1 MFKRILA
8 AVLALAASAAIAVS
22 PVDINK
28 ANQADLE
35 SVTGIGPAMAG
46 KILAERKQGAFKDWA
61 DVIDR
66 VSGIGEGNAAKFAA
80 GGLTVN
86 GAGYNG
92 GAPAKATGK
101 TAKADKGAEKG
112 VEKGA
117 EKARVAK
124 ADKAD

>member
-8 AVLALAASAAIAVS
+8 TVLALVATAAIAAS

-35 SVTGIGPAMAG
+35 SVAGIGPAMAG

-92 GAPAKATGK
+92 GAPAKAV
-101 TAKADKGAEKG
+101 AKGDKGAD
-112 VEKGA
+112 
-117 EKARVAK
+117 KARVAK

>member
-8 AVLALAASAAIAVS
+8 GLLAVVATAVIAAQ

-28 ANQADLE
+28 ADQAQLE
-35 SVTGIGPAMAG
+35 SVAGIGPAMAG
-46 KILAERKQGAFKDWA
+46 KILAERKHGAFKDWA

-66 VSGIGEGNAAKFAA
+66 VSGIGDGNAARFAA

-86 GAGYNG
+86 GAGYSG
-92 GAPAKATGK
+92 GSPAKAAGK
-101 TAKADKGAEKG
+101 SAKADKGAEKAADKAG
-112 VEKGA
+112 

-124 ADKAD
+124 GGKAD

>member
-8 AVLALAASAAIAVS
+8 SLLALIATAVIAAS

-28 ANQADLE
+28 ADQAQLE
-35 SVTGIGPAMAG
+35 EVTGIGPALSG
-46 KILAERKQGAFKDWA
+46 KILAERKNGAFKDWA

-66 VSGIGEGNAAKFAA
+66 VAGIGEGNAAKFAA

-92 GAPAKATGK
+92 SASAKAAGK
-101 TAKADKGAEKG
+101 SADKSAKADKADKSSD
-112 VEKGA
+112 
-117 EKARVAK
+117 KARVAK
-124 ADKAD
+124 ADKAE

>member
-8 AVLALAASAAIAVS
+8 TLLALAATAVMAAS
-22 PVDINK
+22 SVDINK
-28 ANQADLE
+28 AGQAELE

-46 KILAERKQGAFKDWA
+46 KILAERKQGAFRDWA

-66 VSGIGEGNAAKFAA
+66 VAGIGEGNAAKFAA

-86 GAGYNG
+86 GAGFNG
-92 GAPAKATGK
+92 AAAK
-101 TAKADKGAEKG
+101 TAKAPKGEKD
-112 VEKGA
+112 KGA

>member
-8 AVLALAASAAIAVS
+8 SVLALVATAVIAAS

-46 KILAERKQGAFKDWA
+46 KILAARKDGAFKDWA

-66 VSGIGEGNAAKFAA
+66 VAGIGEGNAAKFAA

-92 GAPAKATGK
+92 TAPAKAAGK
-101 TAKADKGAEKG
+101 GADKSAKADKAGDKG
-112 VEKGA
+112 
-117 EKARVAK
+117 RVAK
-124 ADKAD
+124 ADKAE

>member
-8 AVLALAASAAIAVS
+8 TLLALAASVVIAVQ

-35 SVTGIGPAMAG
+35 SVAGIGPAMAG

-66 VSGIGEGNAAKFAA
+66 VSGIGEGNAARFAA

-92 GAPAKATGK
+92 GAPAKAAGK
-101 TAKADKGAEKG
+101 TAQAGKQADKQADRGAG
-112 VEKGA
+112 
-117 EKARVAK
+117 KARVAK